1 MKSTDSTC
9 MHCRG
14 GIYEI
19 IIIIP
24 RDFYA
29 YQFASSW
36 ACSPIVAVLKLKN
49 GGILQGS
56 LSLNI
61 VNIVVLIAGHI
72 HIVFGWGSWGITLK
86 IAVQIYY
93 VKSIIVMIRHFNAG
107 T

>member
-1 MKSTDSTC
+1 MKSTDSTY

-19 IIIIP
+19 INIP

-29 YQFASSW
+29 YQFATSM

-56 LSLNI
+56 LSLNM
-61 VNIVVLIAGHI
+61 IVVLIAGHI
-72 HIVFGWGSWGITLK
+72 HILFGWGSRESPSK
-86 IAVQIYY
+86 IAIE
-93 VKSIIVMIRHFNAG
+93 IC
-107 T
+107 